1 MALTDD
7 IRIHVETEEHQ
18 TVGNSFGGTEGR
30 HHNSYSVVSI
40 RRMILDRA
48 PFMGSSR
55 TEQVLRQLY
64 TLLPRN
70 LFSQILACLLRFS
83 FLIELTNLRVGST
96 KMKTRWIPGLILMP
110 QEDSFEPVRGSFE
123 PGNDPRAASFDNCLN
138 VFTEAASI
146 VHDHLR
152 EDPNLAQ
159 FLLDAASVRRVPY
172 EFPLTYADPSID
184 TVHVLSNIRWALNDD
199 FRWLQVARR
208 LLRESS
214 GPVGTAM
221 REIEKKKLEVKVF
234 KTDRA
239 LTGKDKTNRAK
250 RWEVLFDDFQHAT
263 LEECWSAERKLTADL
278 ISFQDAP
285 DTLRRAFIE
294 RELIPADPP
303 PTRCPVTLELLSFEN
318 LARAAL
324 DPTHGVAD
332 YQVGHLHP
340 LKRGGKHNMDNVCW
354 QSAHGNRIQG
364 DRTIEETGALL
375 DAIAARRTTLL
386 P

>member
-7 IRIHVETEEHQ
+7 IRIHLEAEEHQ
-18 TVGNSFGGTEGR
+18 TVGNSFGGTEAR
-30 HHNSYSVVSI
+30 HHNSYSIVSI
-40 RRMILDRA
+40 RRMILERA
-48 PFMGSSR
+48 PFIGSSR
-55 TEQVLRQLY
+55 TEEVFRQLY
-64 TLLPRN
+64 TLLQRN
-70 LFSQILACLLRFS
+70 QFSKILTCLLRFS

-96 KMKTRWIPGLILMP
+96 KMKTRWLPSMILMP
-110 QEDSFEPVRGSFE
+110 QEDSFEPIRGSFE
-123 PGNDPRAASFDNCLN
+123 PGNDPRAASFDNCLSVLN
-138 VFTEAASI
+138 EAAGI
-146 VHDHLR
+146 IHDQLR
-152 EDPNLAQ
+152 EDPELVS
-159 FLLDAASVRRVPY
+159 FLMDAVTLRRFPY
-172 EFPLTYADPSID
+172 EFPLTYADPAID
-184 TVHVLSNIRWALNDD
+184 PVHVQSNIRWALNDD

-208 LLRESS
+208 LMRESS
-214 GPVGTAM
+214 GPFRTAM

-263 LEECWSAERKLTADL
+263 LEECWSAERKLTGDL
-278 ISFQDAP
+278 VCFQDSP

-294 RELIPADPP
+294 RDLISADTP
-303 PTRCPVTLELLSFEN
+303 PTRCPVTLELLSFQN

-324 DPTHGVAD
+324 DPTHGIAD

-340 LKRGGKHNMDNVCW
+340 LKRGGKHNMNNVCW

-364 DRTIEETGALL
+364 DLTIEETGALI